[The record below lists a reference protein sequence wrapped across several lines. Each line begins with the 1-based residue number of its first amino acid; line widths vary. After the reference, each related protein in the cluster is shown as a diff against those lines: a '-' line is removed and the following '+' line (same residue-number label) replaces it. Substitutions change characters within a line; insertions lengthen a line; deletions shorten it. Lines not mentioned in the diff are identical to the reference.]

1 MLVGL
6 KIENIAVIESAT
18 IAFDKGL
25 NVLTG
30 ETGAGKSIVIDSI
43 NAVLGERTSRELIR
57 SGTDNASVY
66 AEFSDVSPAVG
77 ALLDEAGIERMPDN
91 SLTLSRK
98 LSASGKNSC
107 RVNGCAV
114 TVSMLKEIGSLLI
127 NIHGQH
133 DNQSLLS
140 PEKHCGFIDK
150 LAENEEL
157 RKNYRRV
164 FSQLVSV
171 KKELDALYDSRDEK
185 ASRLDYLTFQ
195 IEEITAADVRIGERD
210 ELSKEKAL
218 LSNSGKVVKA
228 LERAYAALSSDGGI
242 LALLEECAEDAE
254 TAAKYYSEAEKTAL
268 GIRGASYELADF
280 SAELGRLRDRFDYN
294 PARLS
299 EIDER
304 LDFLYRLSMKYGAEE
319 SDILAYLEKIQK
331 EKSEIEISDEKI
343 GELEEQLYTL
353 SDEIKAL
360 SAELTESRMTAARA
374 FEKAVKA
381 ELEFLDMPKVEFVAD
396 RKATALTS
404 KGADAIE
411 FLISANPGQEPRP
424 IAKIAS
430 GGELSRIMLAIKNV
444 LSDKDDIGTLIFDE
458 VDAGVSGSAAEKI
471 ALKLW
476 QVSKGRQVIC
486 VTHLAR
492 IAAQADRHMKIS
504 KSVEN
509 SKTYTRIT
517 PLDREQRAAEIARI
531 TAGDALTALQLET
544 AREMLETA
552 EKGKGETL

>member
-6 KIENIAVIESAT
+6 KIENIAVIESAS

-25 NVLTG
+25 NILTG

-57 SGTDNASVY
+57 SGTENASVY

-77 ALLDEAGIERMPDN
+77 AVLDEAGIERMPDN

-164 FSQLVSV
+164 FTSLVSV

-185 ASRLDYLTFQ
+185 ASRLDYLNFQ
-195 IEEITAADVRIGERD
+195 IEEITAANVRIGERD
-210 ELSKEKAL
+210 ELTKEKTL
-218 LSNSGKVVKA
+218 LSNNGKVVKA
-228 LERAYAALSSDGGI
+228 LQRAYAALSSDGGI
-242 LALLEECAEDAE
+242 LALLEECAGDAE

-280 SAELGRLRDRFDYN
+280 SAELGRLKDSFDYN

-304 LDFLYRLSMKYGAEE
+304 LDSLYRLSMKYGAEE

-331 EKSEIEISDEKI
+331 EKSEIEVSDERI
-343 GELEEQLYTL
+343 GELEDRLFAL
-353 SDEIKAL
+353 SDEIKVL
-360 SAELTESRMTAARA
+360 SAELTESRMTTARA

-381 ELEFLDMPKVEFVAD
+381 ELEFLDMPKVEFVVD

-458 VDAGVSGSAAEKI
+458 IDAGVSGSAAEKI

-504 KSVEN
+504 KSVED
-509 SKTYTRIT
+509 SKTYTSIT
-517 PLDREQRAAEIARI
+517 PLNKEQRAAEIARI

-552 EKGKGETL
+552 EKGKGESV

>member
-6 KIENIAVIESAT
+6 KIENIAVIESAD
-18 IAFDKGL
+18 ISFDKGL

-57 SGTDNASVY
+57 SGTENASVY
-66 AEFSDVSPAVG
+66 AEFSDISPAVESI
-77 ALLDEAGIERMPDN
+77 LDEAGIEKMPDN

-98 LSASGKNSC
+98 LSATGKNSC

-114 TVSMLKEIGSLLI
+114 TVSVLKEIGSMLI

-157 RKNYRRV
+157 RLKYRRV

-185 ASRLDYLTFQ
+185 ASRLDYLNFQ
-195 IEEITAADVRIGERD
+195 IEEITAADVRIGERE
-210 ELSKEKAL
+210 ELTKEKTL
-218 LSNSGKVVKA
+218 LANSSKVVKA
-228 LERAYAALSSDGGI
+228 LQRAYAALTADGGI
-242 LALLEECAEDAE
+242 LTSLEECAEDAE
-254 TAAKYYSEAEKTAL
+254 TAAKYYSEVEKTAL
-268 GIRGASYELADF
+268 GIRGAAYELSDF
-280 SAELGRLRDRFDYN
+280 CAEIGRLKDSFDYN

-331 EKSEIEISDEKI
+331 EKSEIEISDDKI
-343 GELEEQLYTL
+343 VQLEERLFAL
-353 SDEIKAL
+353 SDEIKLL
-360 SAELTESRMTAARA
+360 SSQLTESRMTAAKA
-374 FEKAVKA
+374 FEKAVKS
-381 ELEFLDMPKVEFVAD
+381 ELEFLDMPKVEFVVD

-458 VDAGVSGSAAEKI
+458 IDAGVSGSAAEKI

-476 QVSKGRQVIC
+476 QVSNGRQVIC

-504 KSVEN
+504 KSVED
-509 SKTYTRIT
+509 SKTYTSIT
-517 PLDREQRAAEIARI
+517 PLDYEQRAVEIARI

-552 EKGKGETL
+552 KNGKGAQL

>member
-6 KIENIAVIESAT
+6 KIENIAVIESAE

-25 NVLTG
+25 NILTG
-30 ETGAGKSIVIDSI
+30 ETGAGKSIIIDSI

-57 SGTDNASVY
+57 SGAENASVY
-66 AEFSDVSPAVG
+66 AEFSDVSSSVG
-77 ALLDEAGIERMPDN
+77 EILDEAGIERMPDN
-91 SLTLSRK
+91 SLTLSRR

-114 TVSMLKEIGSLLI
+114 TVSVLKEIGSQLI

-140 PEKHCGFIDK
+140 PEKHCGFIDR
-150 LAENEEL
+150 LAENEDIRAEY
-157 RKNYRRV
+157 KKV

-171 KKELDALYDSRDEK
+171 KKELDSLYDTRDEK
-185 ASRLDYLTFQ
+185 AARLDFLSFQ
-195 IEEITAADVRIGERD
+195 IEEITNADVRIGERE
-210 ELSKEKAL
+210 ELSKEKTL
-218 LSNSGKVVKA
+218 LANSGKVVKA
-228 LERAYAALSSDGGI
+228 LQRAYAALSGDSGI
-242 LALLEECAEDAE
+242 LAGLEECAEDVE
-254 TAAKYYSEAEKTAL
+254 TAAKYYSDAEKTAL

-280 SAELGRLRDRFDYN
+280 SAELRRLKDSFDFN
-294 PARLS
+294 PSRLS

-304 LDFLYRLSMKYGAEE
+304 LDFLYRLSMKYGKEE
-319 SDILAYLEKIQK
+319 SDILSYLEKITA
-331 EKSEIEISDEKI
+331 EKSEIEVSDERI
-343 GELEEQLYTL
+343 GELEEKLYAL
-353 SDEIKAL
+353 SDEIKIL
-360 SAELTESRMTAARA
+360 SSKLTDSRMTAARA
-374 FEKAVKA
+374 FEKAVKS
-381 ELEFLDMPKVEFVAD
+381 ELEFLDMPKVEFVVD

-444 LSDKDDIGTLIFDE
+444 LSDKDEIGTLIFDE
-458 VDAGVSGSAAEKI
+458 IDAGVSGSAAEKI
-471 ALKLW
+471 ALKLY

-492 IAAQADRHMKIS
+492 IAAQADRHMKIM
-504 KSVEN
+504 KSVED
-509 SKTYTRIT
+509 SKTYTSIT
-517 PLDREQRAAEIARI
+517 PLDFEQRAVEIARI
-531 TAGDALTALQLET
+531 TAGGNLTALQIET
-544 AREMLETA
+544 AKEMLINA
-552 EKGKGETL
+552 KGDFI